1 MIGAPGFYGL
11 NKPYPRVPS
20 SSTCSPRSPAA
31 PLWAGQCKPKSRR
44 VKGDLNAA
52 PIGARSYA
60 CFTGADRAKVWAVL
74 IGADKTDGYLYGLV
88 TRSSWQRGA
97 PIQFQAGQFS
107 TADCSLMGRVLVVQ
121 PPCRLSYLLRAGPED
136 PPDHT
141 VHCARVDNAVKRRSC
156 RRTLGRSCWQLAR
169 EAKSWR

>member
-1 MIGAPGFYGL
+1 MQ
-11 NKPYPRVPS
+11 
-20 SSTCSPRSPAA
+20 TEE
-31 PLWAGQCKPKSRR
+31 PKSRR

-107 TADCSLMGRVLVVQ
+107 TAVCSLMGRVLVVQ

-136 PPDHT
+136 PPVYLTWHVRPCPGGST
-141 VHCARVDNAVKRRSC
+141 VRLRVDEIEHADSDEEAENTWLPVLAA
-156 RRTLGRSCWQLAR
+156 LQALLAR
-169 EAKSWR
+169 DEPVAPGSSRIG